1 MAENVTI
8 GTVLALDRDSGKNA
22 VVRYSIIGDHANDAF
37 HIEPLT
43 GNIKTRLR
51 LDRESESRIE
61 FLVIAYDSGNPQ
73 LSGTA
78 SVIVAIEDINDN
90 APFFEQN
97 HYIVEVSEEVDPP
110 LDIFQIKA
118 SDRDTNDNAVIK
130 YLILAGNEDNAFNIN
145 TESGLLST
153 SDKLN
158 FERKSEYQ
166 LFVAARNLRP
176 FQGPNAVNV
185 VNPSVQV
192 TIKVRNINDEL
203 VVFDQQSYYFRV
215 FESLPRNQA
224 VGYVNATNP
233 GRLPN
238 EQDIIYWIGEENKKQ
253 KGKFAIDSK
262 TGELTLMDTID
273 RDYPSNEQSFKL
285 KIFARDRLSINAF
298 NTSVPIIIDILDVVS
313 LSFNSNSLIFNAIQY
328 RYNHK

>member
-8 GTVLALDRDSGKNA
+8 GSVLALDRDSGKNA
-22 VVRYSIIGDHANDAF
+22 VVRYSIIGDQASDAF
-37 HIEPLT
+37 YIEPLT
-43 GNIKTRLR
+43 GNIKSRLR

-61 FLVIAYDSGNPQ
+61 FMVIAYDSGIPQ
-73 LSGTA
+73 LSGTT
-78 SVIVAIEDINDN
+78 SVIVSIEDINDN

-97 HYIVEVSEEVDPP
+97 QYVLEVAEEVDPP

-118 SDRDTNDNAVIK
+118 SDRDINDNAVIK

-153 SDKLN
+153 AEKLN
-158 FERKSEYQ
+158 FEKKSEYQ

-176 FQGPNAVNV
+176 FQGPNALNI

-203 VVFDQQSYYFRV
+203 VVFDQQSYYFRI
-215 FESLPRNQA
+215 FESLPRSQT

-253 KGKFAIDSK
+253 RGKFSINSK
-262 TGELTLMDTID
+262 TGELVLMDSID
-273 RDYPSNEQSFKL
+273 RDFPSNEQSFKL
-285 KIFARDRLSINAF
+285 KIFARDRLSINTY
-298 NTSVPIIIDILDVVS
+298 NTSVPVIVDVLDVVS
-313 LSFNSNSLIFNAIQY
+313 
-328 RYNHK
+328 H